1 MLPSGGVRPFLFGW
15 LLIFSCRSCC
25 SHGSSCASQ
34 ASASVTSEH
43 HQTTLRKTE
52 RNTHRN
58 YCLNSLLN
66 LPLFRSRFW
75 SFLVV
80 SAEFRFQNWPARKQ
94 RTTRHLE
101 FPALPPRTRRPR
113 LRISQAAPYPRSLAD
128 LGISLLRAGGRF

>member
-1 MLPSGGVRPFLFGW
+1 MAHLAPHRLAPALHLSTTKRHSAKLSG
-15 LLIFSCRSCC
+15 
-25 SHGSSCASQ
+25 
-34 ASASVTSEH
+34 
-43 HQTTLRKTE
+43 
-52 RNTHRN
+52 RN

-101 FPALPPRTRRPR
+101 FPALPLRTRRPR
-113 LRISQAAPYPRSLAD
+113 FRISQAAPYYRSLAE
-128 LGISLLRAGGRF
+128 LGISLLRAGGRL